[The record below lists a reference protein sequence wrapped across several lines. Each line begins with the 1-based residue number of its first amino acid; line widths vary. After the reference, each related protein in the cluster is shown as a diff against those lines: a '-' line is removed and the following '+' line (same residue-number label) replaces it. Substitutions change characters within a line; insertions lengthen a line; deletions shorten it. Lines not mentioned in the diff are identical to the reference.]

1 MKTVLITIGLV
12 GLSIILLSVKIL
24 FKKNGKFPESH
35 ACKFDKDR
43 RRESVE
49 KKKIIKNKYNR

>member
-1 MKTVLITIGLV
+1 MKTVLIAIGLV

-24 FKKNGKFPESH
+24 FKKNGKFSESH
-35 ACKFDKDR
+35 ACKFDNDK

-49 KKKIIKNKYNR
+49 KRK

>member
-1 MKTVLITIGLV
+1 MKTALIAIVLV

-24 FKKNGKFPESH
+24 FKKSGKFPESH

-43 RRESVE
+43 HRKSGE
-49 KKKIIKNKYNR
+49 KRKL

>member
-1 MKTVLITIGLV
+1 MKTVLITISLV

-35 ACKFDKDR
+35 ACKFEKDR

-49 KKKIIKNKYNR
+49 KRK

>member
-24 FKKNGKFPESH
+24 FNKNGKFPETH
-35 ACKFDKDR
+35 ACKFEKDG

-49 KKKIIKNKYNR
+49 KRK